1 MKNLRFF
8 YLFLLILFCSSCAK
22 DQWFDAPPKGPG
34 NNNSPYNLIC
44 PQIKIAV
51 ISDIHYTH
59 PDLLP
64 DNIED
69 SPSLM
74 EYLYKDRKILELSDP
89 IFRNVVSELIREK
102 PDILLIPGDL
112 AKDGE
117 MMNHHVVQGLLQDL
131 ENAGIRVFVVPGNND
146 IINPDAFSFETEP
159 PTAVDNIT
167 ADQFAEIYGDFG
179 YNDESLLYRDP
190 NSLSYICQP
199 HSNLWILGIDNIK
212 YTFTTE
218 GLKVSGAIKPETMAW
233 IQEKMVE
240 ANEKGIKVMAM
251 MHYGILE
258 HYNGQKGIE
267 PLISGQRAIAEAL
280 MDAGIKL
287 IFTGHYHANDIVS
300 YEYNGKPLYDIQ
312 TGSLVTPPYS
322 YRIMRLDDNFINI
335 DSRRVTDI
343 DEQLPGGVS
352 FQEYSDTEIT
362 ARINGFFIYYLPRM
376 FGLSEAAATYFAP
389 YGTSGYK
396 AYFAGDEQI
405 PDEESVKLDA
415 LPTAFAPL
423 VNIVRSLWTDLPPKD
438 NKIHIKFK

>member
-1 MKNLRFF
+1 
-8 YLFLLILFCSSCAK
+8 
-22 DQWFDAPPKGPG
+22 
-34 NNNSPYNLIC
+34 
-44 PQIKIAV
+44 
-51 ISDIHYTH
+51 
-59 PDLLP
+59 
-64 DNIED
+64 
-69 SPSLM
+69 
-74 EYLYKDRKILELSDP
+74 
-89 IFRNVVSELIREK
+89 
-102 PDILLIPGDL
+102 
-112 AKDGE
+112 
-117 MMNHHVVQGLLQDL
+117 
-131 ENAGIRVFVVPGNND
+131 
-146 IINPDAFSFETEP
+146 
-159 PTAVDNIT
+159 
-167 ADQFAEIYGDFG
+167 
-179 YNDESLLYRDP
+179 
-190 NSLSYICQP
+190 
-199 HSNLWILGIDNIK
+199 
-212 YTFTTE
+212 
-218 GLKVSGAIKPETMAW
+218 
-233 IQEKMVE
+233 
-240 ANEKGIKVMAM
+240 
-251 MHYGILE
+251 
-258 HYNGQKGIE
+258 
-267 PLISGQRAIAEAL
+267 